1 MAAPNYHN
9 YAAISGSSVY
19 TRVGVPGKYH
29 SAAVVATT
37 NTASFTDASA
47 FMVGASAN
55 DAATKITVANGGVI
69 AGNDCIVGTLYEI
82 GVSQVQ
88 STGGNIFVFKRGGK

>member
-37 NTASFTDASA
+37 TTSSFTDASA

-55 DAATKITVANGGVI
+55 EALSKITVANGGVI
-69 AGNDCIVGTLYEI
+69 AGTDCTVGTLYEI
-82 GVSQVQ
+82 GVSEVR
-88 STGGNIFVFKRGGK
+88 SFGGNIYVFKRGGK